1 VKLKLR
7 ALETSTAVI
16 LPREMLARLRVT
28 KDDALFAI
36 EAPDGYLLTAYDPR
50 LQTQLRLGREFMSE
64 YRDAFRA
71 LAK

>member
-1 VKLKLR
+1 
-7 ALETSTAVI
+7 
-16 LPREMLARLRVT
+16 MLARLKVT

>member
-1 VKLKLR
+1 MRLKLR
-7 ALETSTAVI
+7 ALGTSTAVI

-36 EAPDGYLLTAYDPR
+36 EAPDGYLLTACDPR
-50 LQTQLRLGREFMSE
+50 LQTQLRLGREFMSQ